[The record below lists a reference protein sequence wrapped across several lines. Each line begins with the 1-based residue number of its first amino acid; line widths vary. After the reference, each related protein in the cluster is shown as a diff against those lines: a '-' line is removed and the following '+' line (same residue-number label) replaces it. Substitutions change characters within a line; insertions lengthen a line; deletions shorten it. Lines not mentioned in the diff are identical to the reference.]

1 MPKATPGASY
11 TIVKGDT
18 LWHISAQAYGLP
30 QKWRVIWDANKSTL
44 KSGDPNL
51 IYPGEV
57 ILIPTIAEVEPIEGE
72 DTLPGDSL
80 QDFTIILDG
89 ERLVVQSARALRTMH
104 TAADGFNAVQMWPR
118 GVPELEGLVRPYR
131 YEKAQVY
138 VGGQLVLTGQL
149 YTPTNE
155 ANDKAY
161 TQRLMGASYTKDV
174 VDSSVQPPYEFRGL
188 TIDKLLKQLVEPLGI
203 DLVVDTD
210 IDVGGPFQRV
220 TAQPSDKIFDFA
232 ARLAKQRSLLISSTP
247 RGELL
252 LTAAKVTE
260 TVGTIGDELPPG
272 RELKATFDGAKRFHA
287 YTVMSKRRGSKTKRA
302 TATDLVVPRSRLT
315 TIQADEAEAGDIQKI
330 ADWERSK
337 RLADALTI
345 PFPVS
350 DWYAPNG
357 SLWRENTIVTVKSP
371 IIYAEFGFDFMIK
384 SVEYLYD
391 KSGRAGILNI
401 VPPEVYTGEPL
412 VEPWAEE

>member
-1 MPKATPGASY
+1 MPKATPGQKY

-18 LWHISAQAYGLP
+18 LWGIAAQAYGIP

-57 ILIPTIAEVEPIEGE
+57 LIIPTIEEVEPIEGN
-72 DTLPGDSL
+72 DILPGDSL

-104 TAADGFNAVQMWPR
+104 TAADGWSAVQMWPR

-131 YEKAQVY
+131 YEKAEVY
-138 VGGQLVLTGQL
+138 VGGQLVITGQH

-155 ANDKAY
+155 ASDKAY
-161 TQRLMGASYTKDV
+161 TQRLKGASYTKDMI
-174 VDSSVQPPYEFRGL
+174 DSSVQPPYEFRNI
-188 TIDKLLKQLVEPLGI
+188 TIDKLMKQLLEPLGI
-203 DLVVDTD
+203 KFEIDPE
-210 IDVGGPFQRV
+210 IDVGGPFNRV
-220 TAQPSDKIFDFA
+220 TAQPTDKIFDFLA
-232 ARLAKQRSLLISSTP
+232 KLAKQRSLLISSTP
-247 RGELL
+247 RGEAL
-252 LTAAKVTE
+252 LTAAKMTGS
-260 TVGTIGDELPPG
+260 VGTIGDELPPG
-272 RELKATFDGAKRFHA
+272 RELTATFDGAKRFYA
-287 YTVMSKRRGSKTKRA
+287 YTVLSKRRGNKPKRA
-302 TATDLVVPRSRLT
+302 TAIDDLVPRSRLT
-315 TIQADEAEAGDIQKI
+315 TINADETEAGDIQKT

-345 PFPVS
+345 PFPVT

-357 SLWRENTIVTVKSP
+357 ELWRENTIVTVKSP
-371 IIYAEFGFDFMIK
+371 IIYAPFGFDFLIR
-384 SVEYLYD
+384 SVEYIYE
-391 KSGRAGILNI
+391 KSGRSGTLNI

>member
-1 MPKATPGASY
+1 
-11 TIVKGDT
+11 
-18 LWHISAQAYGLP
+18 
-30 QKWRVIWDANKSTL
+30 VIWDANKSTL

-57 ILIPTIAEVEPIEGE
+57 ILIPTIAEVEPLEG
-72 DTLPGDSL
+72 DDILAGDSP
-80 QDFTIILDG
+80 QDFTILLDG
-89 ERLVVQSARALRTMH
+89 ERLVVQSARALRTMN

-118 GVPELEGLVRPYR
+118 DVPELEGLVRPYR

-174 VDSSVQPPYEFRGL
+174 VDSSVQPPYEYQNIA
-188 TIDKLLKQLVEPLGI
+188 IDQLLKQLVEPLGI
-203 DLVVDTD
+203 DLVVDPD

-220 TAQPSDKIFDFA
+220 TAQSSDKIFDFA

-252 LTAAKVTE
+252 LTAAKITE
-260 TVGTIGDELPPG
+260 SVGTIGDELPPG
-272 RELKATFDGAKRFHA
+272 RELTATFDGAKRFHA

-315 TIQADEAEAGDIQKI
+315 TIQADETEAGNIQKT

-357 SLWRENTIVTVKSP
+357 QLWRENTIVTVQSP
-371 IIYAEFGFDFMIK
+371 IIYSPFGFDFMIR
-384 SVEYLYD
+384 SVDYIYD
-391 KSGRAGILNI
+391 KAGRSGTLNI